1 MGDYCICP
9 LLYTPGNYITW
20 QWKTTIFDTR
30 YIFKWLFFHCHV
42 GFQWCRWILFPRRFI
57 YRYRSSWFT
66 SSPAKKVGKND
77 DQKKNRSKIIDHPKN
92 HWILLWR
99 GLTLYSRVLGSP
111 NHQFWDP
118 MILRAEGFFQQI
130 QAFSRSKKSTEKK
143 NLWIWRPVPP
153 PTRLVNMD
161 RGLMTGPPW

>member
-1 MGDYCICP
+1 MIIAFVLKTLDP
-9 LLYTPGNYITW
+9 RKLYNMTMENPPFLIW
-20 QWKTTIFDTR
+20 DTSSNG
-30 YIFKWLFFHCHV
+30 WFFHCHV

-77 DQKKNRSKIIDHPKN
+77 GQKKNRSKIIDHPKN

-118 MILRAEGFFQQI
+118 MILTAEGFFQQI
-130 QAFSRSKKSTEKK
+130 QAFSRSKKSTE